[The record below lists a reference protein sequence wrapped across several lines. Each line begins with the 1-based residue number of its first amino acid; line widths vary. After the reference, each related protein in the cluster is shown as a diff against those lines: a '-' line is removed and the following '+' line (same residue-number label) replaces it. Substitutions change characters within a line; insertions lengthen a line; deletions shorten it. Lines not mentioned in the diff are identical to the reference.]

1 MEFKNVD
8 MVICKKDFIPR
19 GYTLEKIC
27 KIQFIKNKEYKI
39 TYSGYWSPDENL
51 ILYEI
56 DGNYNKNVNLIRS
69 FYANKNDDSLL
80 KQLNLTDFHEYFYSK
95 TELRKMKLNKL
106 KNERD

>member
-1 MEFKNVD
+1 M
-8 MVICKKDFIPR
+8 
-19 GYTLEKIC
+19 L
-27 KIQFIKNKEYKI
+27 
-39 TYSGYWSPDENL
+39 L
-51 ILYEI
+51 
-56 DGNYNKNVNLIRS
+56 NYNKNVNLIRS